1 MRIDEL
7 RDLSA
12 WLAATDIALL
22 ELRGPDG
29 HLRLRHDG
37 ARVEVVEDD
46 GPARQEAQS
55 TQAPRLVATATSVGV
70 FLHQHPLQEAPLAR
84 SGARVRAGQTLG
96 LLQIGSLLLPV
107 SAPKDA
113 TVAGILVAHGTAVG
127 YGTAL
132 VELQALDEAA

>member
-1 MRIDEL
+1 MRIEEL
-7 RDLSA
+7 QELSA

-29 HLRLRHDG
+29 HVRLRHDG
-37 ARVEVVEDD
+37 ARVQVVEDD
-46 GPARQEAQS
+46 VPARQEAQR
-55 TQAPRLVATATSVGV
+55 TDGARLVAAAISVGV
-70 FLHQHPLQEAPLAR
+70 FLHRHPLREAPLAP

-107 SAPKDA
+107 CAPKDA

-127 YGTAL
+127 YGTPL
-132 VELQALDEAA
+132 VELEPPVEAP

>member
-7 RDLSA
+7 QDLSA

-55 TQAPRLVATATSVGV
+55 TEAPRLVASATSVGV
-70 FLHQHPLQEAPLAR
+70 FLHRHPLQEAPLAR

-132 VELQALDEAA
+132 VELQALDEAP